1 MTQKKKREENKED
14 TENESLSKA
23 LSDNII
29 QITECEKELIK
40 SKQLGKDLRADAEQV
55 CVEYE
60 KFHNRSTR
68 IEVRH
73 EALVEE
79 LKDESCRV
87 MFV

>member
-40 SKQLGKDLRADAEQV
+40 SKQLGKD
-55 CVEYE
+55 
-60 KFHNRSTR
+60 
-68 IEVRH
+68 
-73 EALVEE
+73 
-79 LKDESCRV
+79 
-87 MFV
+87 